1 MAIKTI
7 NGILKTDS
15 AKTSDEFN
23 SDILTACNNAESL
36 DTANNYV
43 GLVFNLK
50 DKRIDFVPSDTVS
63 SNFSVNSTTIVDG
76 SSGTDVEDE
85 YIRATAT
92 PISVGGVTA
101 GTTFD
106 GTVSDALDKVLYP
119 YVKPT
124 FSSFYLSSQVTS
136 LEVGDK
142 IIGGSR
148 TFNWGTTTSENITS
162 DTIKITSGSTTL
174 IENATDNGSVSIDIG
189 DDIVKTNSSSNYFYI
204 YATDTQGDTISRIF
218 AVYWKWRLY
227 YGSSSLE
234 IIDADNVKSLQNSF
248 LYTTENYTY
257 STPAENYKW
266 ICYPKTFG
274 LASKFTDIDTGF
286 SVAMENPQTI
296 SITNDF
302 GVSTDY
308 YCYRTTNSL
317 TGAVNIKIG

>member
-7 NGILKTDS
+7 NGILKSDS
-15 AKTSDEFN
+15 AKTADEFN
-23 SDILTACNNAESL
+23 SDILNACNNAESL

-50 DKRIDFVPSDTVS
+50 DKRIDFVPSDSVS
-63 SNFSVNSTTIVDG
+63 TDFSVNSTTIVDG
-76 SSGTDVEDE
+76 SSGTNIEDAYVRTE
-85 YIRATAT
+85 AT
-92 PISVGGVTA
+92 PISVGGVTT

-106 GTVSDALDKVLYP
+106 GTVADALDKVLYP
-119 YVKPT
+119 YVQPT
-124 FSSFYLSSQVTS
+124 FSSFYLSSQLTS

-142 IIGGSR
+142 ISGGSR
-148 TFNWGTTTSENITS
+148 TFTWATTTSENIS
-162 DTIKITSGSTTL
+162 SNSIKITLDSTILLENVADSGS
-174 IENATDNGSVSIDIG
+174 ATIDIG
-189 DDIVKTNSSSNYFYI
+189 SDIINTSATSNYFYI

-227 YGSSSLE
+227 YGSSALE
-234 IIDADNVKSLQNSF
+234 VIDENNVKTLQNSF

-257 STPAENYKW
+257 ATPAENFKW
-266 ICYPKTFG
+266 ICYPVSFG

-286 SVAMENPQTI
+286 SVAMESPQTV

-302 GVSTDY
+302 GVTTDY